1 MKKPI
6 LVFLTLLL
14 LILNIHGQFINN
26 RIDVFGGYRFNTTFN
41 DDAIEVDKYLPHQP
55 QPNMN
60 NTIGYSLKGLY
71 HYRRLLYSGINFQYN
86 LIENWRLVGSRTIE
100 IQFYTNNLNF
110 IVGIRS
116 PAKVQGFFNRFSLGF
131 ELAPFLGKLHY
142 SNDTVMV
149 NGYNKSL
156 TASYVIT
163 GIESSLGINMNITNF
178 FGLSTR
184 FGYNFN
190 QLSTDYFFEKNH
202 SYVFL
207 ECGLYIRMMKNKRF
221 YN

>member
-55 QPNMN
+55 QPNMA

-71 HYRRLLYSGINFQYN
+71 YYGRILYSGINFQYN

-100 IQFYTNNLNF
+100 IKFYTNNLNF
-110 IVGIRS
+110 IIGIRS
-116 PAKVQGFFNRFSLGF
+116 PAKEQGFFNRFGLGL
-131 ELAPFLGKLHY
+131 ELAPFLGELHY
-142 SNDTVMV
+142 SNDTVTR

-156 TASYVIT
+156 KASYVIT
-163 GIESSLGINMNITNF
+163 GIESSLGISMNITNF
-178 FGLSTR
+178 FGFSTR